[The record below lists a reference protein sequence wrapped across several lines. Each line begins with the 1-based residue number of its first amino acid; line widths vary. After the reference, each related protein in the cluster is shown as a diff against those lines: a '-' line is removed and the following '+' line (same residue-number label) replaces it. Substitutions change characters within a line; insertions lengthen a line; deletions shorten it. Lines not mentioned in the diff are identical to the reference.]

1 MTANNNRPIHN
12 LVKDCLGFAVSN
24 INGQCEF
31 SKSIFVIAHMRC
43 GSTALSNVLTNHPSI
58 SGFGEAHIEYGSR
71 SKLGNLVIRQIKEKS
86 WKHKS
91 DYLFDKILHS
101 SYDKNVCEDFYN
113 SKAIF
118 LVREPEASILSIR
131 NLFERINSKDFCTD
145 QLAADYY
152 IERVSDIIKT
162 WHRFEAR
169 NRLGLTHSD
178 LVSGPDAQLN
188 RISAFIGISPPLEN
202 KYESRSAST
211 KEGAGDPL
219 SSDKFNKILAD
230 GDGTSLSKTRNLEI
244 TESTHEKIQSVYKKF
259 IRIIRDDPV

>member
-1 MTANNNRPIHN
+1 MTENNNRPVRN
-12 LVKDCLGFAVSN
+12 LIKDCLGFAVSN
-24 INGQCEF
+24 VNSQCEF
-31 SKSIFVIAHMRC
+31 SKSVFIIAHMRC
-43 GSTALSNVLTNHPSI
+43 GSTALSNVLINHPSI

-71 SKLGNLVIRQIKEKS
+71 SKLGNLVVRQIKEKS
-86 WKHKS
+86 WKYKA

-118 LVREPEASILSIR
+118 LAREPEASILSIR

-145 QLAADYY
+145 QLAAEYY
-152 IERVSDIIKT
+152 IERVSNIIKT
-162 WHRFEAR
+162 WHCFGAR

-178 LVSGPDAQLN
+178 LVSNPDVQLHK
-188 RISAFIGISPPLEN
+188 ISTFIGLSPPLEN
-202 KYESRSAST
+202 KYESHKAST

-230 GDGTSLSKTRNLEI
+230 GDGTSLSKTRDLEI
-244 TESTHEKIQSVYKKF
+244 TEEMHEKIQSVYGKF
-259 IRIIRDDPV
+259 TRIIHDNPL